1 MHLRHRVFVLGLA
14 FAVGVAVLPSGVA
27 AQDTDGQGWTAP
39 RTEYGHPDIQGRWS
53 NSFLTPLV
61 RPEGQGP
68 TLTREEAAAQE
79 QGALGR
85 LAASFEPLDPDRPAP
100 EATTNPGGYDRF
112 YVDSGDRIVIVNGEP
127 RTSFITR
134 PANGRL
140 PELTEEGKRRRAEQA
155 AFGNSFGEYDHPELL
170 PLPERCLVP
179 LGPRTGP
186 PMFDAGYNNNYYI
199 VQNADY
205 IAIMVEQFRSAR
217 IIRLGDGPRL
227 ASHIRPWH
235 GDSWGYWDGDTLV
248 VETTNLH
255 PLQHDVQQSVFAN
268 EMDRRTGN
276 RVSEQAKVIERF
288 TRVDEHTLLYD
299 FTVDDPV
306 IYTEP
311 WGGEIPM
318 WSLTEQMYE
327 YACHEANYGMFNI
340 LRGARY
346 QEREAAAESGG
357 QQP

>member
-1 MHLRHRVFVLGLA
+1 MNVPRSVSCLALGCA
-14 FAVGVAVLPSGVA
+14 VGFAVLSSTVA
-27 AQDTDGQGWTAP
+27 AQTADAQEWTAP

-53 NSFLTPLV
+53 NAFLTPLQ
-61 RPEGQGP
+61 RPEGQPP
-68 TLTREEAAAQE
+68 TLTREEVAQLE
-79 QGALGR
+79 QGADSR
-85 LAASFEPLDPDRPAP
+85 LEGSFEPLDPGRAAP
-100 EATTNPGGYDRF
+100 PQSDNPGGYDRF
-112 YVDSGDRIVIVNGEP
+112 YGESGDRVAIVNGEP

-140 PELTEEGKRRRAEQA
+140 PPLTEEGKRRRAEQN
-155 AFGNSFGEYDHPELL
+155 AFGNQFGEYDHPELL

-205 IAIMVEQFRSAR
+205 VAIMFEQFRGYR
-217 IIRLGDGPRL
+217 IIPLGDGPQMP
-227 ASHIRPWH
+227 SHMRPWH
-235 GDSWGYWDGDTLV
+235 GDSRGRWEGDTLV
-248 VETTNLH
+248 VETTNIH
-255 PLQHDVQQSVFAN
+255 PLQHDVEQSVFAN
-268 EMDRRTGN
+268 ELDRRAGN
-276 RVSEQAKVIERF
+276 PGSEARKVIERF
-288 TRVDEHTLLYD
+288 TRVDERTLLYD
-299 FTVDDPV
+299 FTIDDAV

-318 WSLTEQMYE
+318 WRQNDLMYE

-346 QEREAAAESGG
+346 QERQTAESDG
-357 QQP
+357 QEP

>member
-1 MHLRHRVFVLGLA
+1 MQAPHRVFILA
-14 FAVGVAVLPSGVA
+14 LACAVGFAALSSTAA
-27 AQDTDGQGWTAP
+27 AQDADGQQWTVP

-68 TLTREEAAAQE
+68 TLTLEEAVQLE

-155 AFGNSFGEYDHPELL
+155 AYGKSFGEFDHPELL

-199 VQNADY
+199 VQNADH

-217 IIRLGDGPRL
+217 IIRLGDEPRL
-227 ASHIRPWH
+227 PDHIRPWH
-235 GDSWGYWDGDTLV
+235 GDSRGYWEGDTLV

-268 EMDRRTGN
+268 ELDRRTGN
-276 RVSEQAKVIERF
+276 RVSQQMKVTERF
-288 TRVDEHTLLYD
+288 TRVDEDTLLYD

-318 WSLTEQMYE
+318 WRQTEQMYE

-346 QEREAAAESGG
+346 QERQAAETGG
-357 QQP
+357 QEP

>member
-1 MHLRHRVFVLGLA
+1 MRVPHGVFILTLVCAIGLA
-14 FAVGVAVLPSGVA
+14 APSSTAMAQVA
-27 AQDTDGQGWTAP
+27 DGQQWTAP

-53 NSFLTPLV
+53 NAFVTPLV
-61 RPEGQGP
+61 RPEGQGQA
-68 TLTREEAAAQE
+68 LTPEDAAQAE
-79 QGALGR
+79 QGALSR
-85 LAASFEPLDPDRPAP
+85 LEGSFEPLDPNRAAP
-100 EATTNPGGYDRF
+100 PRSDNPGGYDRF
-112 YVDSGDRIVIVNGEP
+112 YGESGDRVAYVNGEP
-127 RTSFITR
+127 RSSFITR

-140 PELTEEGKRRRAEQA
+140 PELTEEGKRRRAEQN
-155 AFGNSFGEYDHPELL
+155 AFGKQFGEYDHPELL

-199 VQNADY
+199 VQTADHV
-205 IAIMVEQFRSAR
+205 AIMFEQFRGYR
-217 IIRLGDGPRL
+217 IVPLGDGPRL
-227 ASHIRPWH
+227 PGHIRPWH
-235 GDSWGYWDGDTLV
+235 GDSRGHWEGDTLV

-268 EMDRRTGN
+268 ELDRRRGN
-276 RVSEQAKVIERF
+276 LVSEATKVIERF

-299 FTVDDPV
+299 FTIDDPV
-306 IYTEP
+306 LYTEP

-318 WSLTEQMYE
+318 WRQNDLMYE

-346 QEREAAAESGG
+346 QERLTADTDG
-357 QQP
+357 QEP

>member
-1 MHLRHRVFVLGLA
+1 MQVPRGVSILTLACAIGFVA
-14 FAVGVAVLPSGVA
+14 LPSTAA
-27 AQDTDGQGWTAP
+27 AQEADGQQWTAP

-61 RPEGQGP
+61 RPEGQGQ
-68 TLTREEAAAQE
+68 TLTMEEAVQLE
-79 QGALGR
+79 QGALSR
-85 LAASFEPLDPDRPAP
+85 LEGSFEPLDPDRPAP
-100 EATTNPGGYDRF
+100 EASNNPGGYDRF

-140 PELTEEGKRRRAEQA
+140 PELTEEGKRRRAEQN
-155 AFGNSFGEYDHPELL
+155 AFGKQFGEYDHPELL

-199 VQNADY
+199 VQTADHV
-205 IAIMVEQFRSAR
+205 AIMFEQFRGYR
-217 IIRLGDGPRL
+217 IVPLGDGPRL
-227 ASHIRPWH
+227 PSHIRPWH
-235 GDSWGYWDGDTLV
+235 GDSRGRWEGDTLV

-268 EMDRRTGN
+268 ELDRRTGN
-276 RVSEQAKVIERF
+276 RVSESTTVIERF

-306 IYTEP
+306 LYTEP

-318 WSLTEQMYE
+318 WRLNEQMYE

-346 QEREAAAESGG
+346 QERQAAESGG
-357 QQP
+357 QEP

>member
-1 MHLRHRVFVLGLA
+1 MAAQHAVAVVVLGC
-14 FAVGVAVLPSGVA
+14 AVGLSSLASPAA
-27 AQDTDGQGWTAP
+27 AQVSEAPDWTAP

-53 NSFLTPLV
+53 NAFVTPLQ

-68 TLTREEAAAQE
+68 TLTLEEAVALE

-85 LAASFEPLDPDRPAP
+85 LAASFEPLDPDRAAP
-100 EATTNPGGYDRF
+100 PPSDNPGAYDRF
-112 YVDSGDRIVIVNGEP
+112 YGDSGDRVAIVNGEP
-127 RTSFITR
+127 RSSFITR

-140 PELTEEGKRRRAEQA
+140 PALTEEGKRRRAEQK
-155 AFGNSFGEYDHPELL
+155 AFGESFGEHDHPELL

-199 VQNADY
+199 VQNEDH
-205 IAIMVEQFRSAR
+205 IVIMPEQYRSAR

-227 ASHIRPWH
+227 PDHIRPWH
-235 GDSWGYWDGDTLV
+235 GDSRGRWEGDTLV

-268 EMDRRTGN
+268 ELDRRAGN
-276 RVSEQAKVIERF
+276 VVSEKVTVTERF
-288 TRVDEHTLLYD
+288 TRVDENTLLYD

-318 WSLTEQMYE
+318 WRQNEQMYE
-327 YACHEANYGMFNI
+327 FACHEANYGMFNI

-346 QEREAAAESGG
+346 QERQAAQSDG

>member
-1 MHLRHRVFVLGLA
+1 MRAPHRVFILA
-14 FAVGVAVLPSGVA
+14 LACAVGFAALSSTAA
-27 AQDTDGQGWTAP
+27 AQDADGQQWTVP

-68 TLTREEAAAQE
+68 TLTLEEAVQLE
-79 QGALGR
+79 QGALSR
-85 LAASFEPLDPDRPAP
+85 LEDSFEPLDPDRPAP
-100 EATTNPGGYDRF
+100 EASNNPGGYDRF

-140 PELTEEGKRRRAEQA
+140 PELTEEGKRRRAAQA
-155 AFGNSFGEYDHPELL
+155 AFGKQHGEYDHPELL

-199 VQNADY
+199 VQNEDH

-217 IIRLGDGPRL
+217 IIRLDDGPRL
-227 ASHIRPWH
+227 PDHIRPWH
-235 GDSWGYWDGDTLV
+235 GDSRGHWEGDTLV

-268 EMDRRTGN
+268 ELDRRTGN
-276 RVSEQAKVIERF
+276 RVSKEMKVVERF
-288 TRVDEHTLLYD
+288 TRVDEETLLYD

-318 WSLTEQMYE
+318 WRLNEQMYE

-346 QEREAAAESGG
+346 QERQAAETDG
-357 QQP
+357 QEP

>member
-1 MHLRHRVFVLGLA
+1 MQGPHRVFILA
-14 FAVGVAVLPSGVA
+14 LACAVGFALLPSTAA
-27 AQDTDGQGWTAP
+27 AQDADGKQWTVP

-68 TLTREEAAAQE
+68 TLTLEEAVQLE
-79 QGALGR
+79 QGALGS
-85 LAASFEPLDPDRPAP
+85 LAASFEPLDPNRPAP

-140 PELTEEGKRRRAEQA
+140 PALTEEGKRRRAAQA
-155 AFGNSFGEYDHPELL
+155 AYGKSHGVYDHPELL

-199 VQNADY
+199 VQNEDH

-227 ASHIRPWH
+227 PDHIRPWH
-235 GDSWGYWDGDTLV
+235 GDSRGHWEGDTLV

-268 EMDRRTGN
+268 ELDRRTGN
-276 RVSEQAKVIERF
+276 RVSKEMKVMERF
-288 TRVDEHTLLYD
+288 TRVDEDTLLYD

-318 WSLTEQMYE
+318 WRLNEQMYE

-346 QEREAAAESGG
+346 QERQAAETGG
-357 QQP
+357 QEP

>member
-1 MHLRHRVFVLGLA
+1 MTAPHTVSMLVLGC
-14 FAVGVAVLPSGVA
+14 AVGLSGLPSPAA
-27 AQDTDGQGWTAP
+27 AQAAAEQEWTAP

-53 NSFLTPLV
+53 NAFVTPLQ
-61 RPEGQGP
+61 RPEGKGQ
-68 TLTREEAAAQE
+68 TLTPEEVAQLE
-79 QGALGR
+79 QGALSR
-85 LAASFEPLDPDRPAP
+85 LEDSFEPLDPNRPAP
-100 EATTNPGGYDRF
+100 EKSNNPGAYDRF
-112 YVDSGDRIVIVNGEP
+112 YGDSGDLVAIVNGEP
-127 RTSFITR
+127 RSSFITR

-140 PELTEEGKRRRAEQA
+140 PELTAEGKRRRAEQA
-155 AFGNSFGEYDHPELL
+155 AFGKQFGEHDHPELL

-205 IAIMVEQFRSAR
+205 IAIMPEQYRSFR
-217 IIRLGDGPRL
+217 IVRLGDGPRL
-227 ASHIRPWH
+227 PAHIRPWH
-235 GDSWGYWDGDTLV
+235 GDSWGRWEGDTLV

-268 EMDRRTGN
+268 ELDRRAGN
-276 RVSEQAKVIERF
+276 TVSEKVTVIERF
-288 TRVDEHTLLYD
+288 TRVDENTLLYD

-318 WSLTEQMYE
+318 WRQSQQMYE
-327 YACHEANYGMFNI
+327 FACHEANYGMFNI

-346 QEREAAAESGG
+346 RERQSDESGG
-357 QQP
+357 QEP